1 MNMNCILPVAALLA
15 SLLPAQNGQDPAPA
29 APATQR
35 AARLSGGGA
44 PQGKSQEALI
54 KLREEK
60 LAKEVF
66 KKAPWMFDFDKA
78 RETAKKEG
86 KLIFT
91 YFTRSY
97 AG

>member
-15 SLLPAQNGQDPAPA
+15 TLLPAQNGQDPAA
-29 APATQR
+29 APTR
-35 AARLSGGGA
+35 AARLTAGGA

-66 KKAPWMFDFDKA
+66 KKAPWMFDYDKA

>member
-78 RETAKKEG
+78 RETAKNEG

>member
-29 APATQR
+29 PQR
-35 AARLSGGGA
+35 AARLSAGGA

-66 KKAPWMFDFDKA
+66 KKAPWMFDYDKA
-78 RETAKKEG
+78 RETAKNEG

>member
-1 MNMNCILPVAALLA
+1 MNMNRILPVAALLA
-15 SLLPAQNGQDPAPA
+15 TLLPAQNGQDPAPA
-29 APATQR
+29 PTR

-54 KLREEK
+54 KQREEK

-66 KKAPWMFDFDKA
+66 KKAPWMFDYDKA

>member
-15 SLLPAQNGQDPAPA
+15 TLLPAQNGQDPAPA
-29 APATQR
+29 PTR
-35 AARLSGGGA
+35 AARLSSGGA

-66 KKAPWMFDFDKA
+66 KKAPWMFDYDKA
-78 RETAKKEG
+78 RETAKNEG